1 MKANRFSVCFQKS
14 EMNATQSF
22 KIYEILQK
30 HFKDDADAKA
40 VVSEIEQAIEN
51 KLAEKKDV
59 LATKEDMNRIDLRI
73 TGLEVLFERRFNN
86 LIMWL
91 VGTALVTVGLIF
103 TVIKLFVVT

>member
-1 MKANRFSVCFQKS
+1 
-14 EMNATQSF
+14 MNATQSF

-40 VVSEIEQAIEN
+40 VVAEIEQVIED
-51 KLAEKKDV
+51 KIASKKDI
-59 LATKEDMNRIDLRI
+59 LATKDDIARLDLRI
-73 TGLEVLFERRFNN
+73 SGLEVLFEKRFNN

-103 TVIKLFVVT
+103 TVIKLFVIK